1 MKITNWTNNC
11 KTQAPGTWVSLDS
24 GLIVK
29 SPPLVG
35 GRDDPVYLRDYQVEE
50 PVDYIE
56 DSEPQREQDTGD
68 LIYT

>member
-11 KTQAPGTWVSLDS
+11 KTQAPGTRVSLDS

-50 PVDYIE
+50 PVHF
-56 DSEPQREQDTGD
+56 G
-68 LIYT
+68 